1 MKNREA
7 ASMTNPPDAWVEDAR
22 NLDNAEQLL
31 HSAHGILLETPA
43 IADFLRNET
52 NKRIVVAPKGY
63 GKTFLLKSKRILLQR
78 NSENLSCLPENQLVD
93 ATISD
98 SPSLSRADMQRFVD
112 YTFWCQVW
120 SAALMLSVVKSSA
133 KYYPFDPDDFRSDV
147 IRQVLLSS
155 YPVSPFDALKR
166 LINSDREFQQARR
179 SHDLTALMSYY
190 RQVRRPV
197 AVFVDTIDEYF
208 EGYVD
213 RDDQSDA
220 DGSYLHRNKDSRIW
234 IVGQLGICRAI
245 RELLGVNP
253 HVKIFVSIRKEA
265 FNSLDYYDR
274 NAVNI
279 SSLVVQLHYSAD
291 ELSRIFDNNISA
303 MQRDELVQP
312 REATPIV
319 RFIGTSNAMI
329 VNPITKKS
337 EVCFDFMLRH
347 SLYRPRDLML
357 IGGKIAQIPAA
368 ERTQERIRAAVDQ
381 AAGEIVWHY
390 LAEMRGLTDIPDRL
404 LFGLIPSNVLDRSA
418 LKRTAEEY
426 AARLKA
432 KAFDA
437 PDAHP
442 FCALYRLGL
451 LGVVRRN
458 REQRDIQIF
467 RRPHDIEPYGSN
479 VTLPAER
486 HYLIHPALDDIIAQA
501 SSDYI
506 RAFHTRNVI
515 GHGDRWR
522 EGKIFKCAAKGD
534 LSRYSRVL
542 NDPVVG
548 EHFTRYLGSEFEKCK
563 NEVEYAALES
573 GDSVVL
579 VDDSADRVLSAARS
593 LQRAVRRFQVPQDFR
608 FGAAVGPIAFSMTDK
623 NGLNVR
629 VPSAGIVI
637 RAAARIEPHA
647 APGTMLCSEEFF
659 SELDERNRPLFTPLA
674 QTSLRGEGLLLGD
687 DGVVVIRKNDEE
699 EPIETRLFH
708 APLG

>member
-1 MKNREA
+1 MA
-7 ASMTNPPDAWVEDAR
+7 NPTDAWVEDAR

-63 GKTFLLKSKRILLQR
+63 GKTFLLKSKRILLQQ

-98 SPSLSRADMQRFVD
+98 SPSLSQADVQRFVD

-133 KYYPFDPDDFRSDV
+133 KYYPLDPDDFRSAV
-147 IRQVLLSS
+147 IRQLLLSS

-179 SHDLTALMSYY
+179 SHDLTTLMSYY
-190 RQVRRPV
+190 RQIRRPV

-208 EGYVD
+208 EGYVS
-213 RDDQSDA
+213 QSEVDA
-220 DGSYLHRNKDSRIW
+220 SYMHRNKDSRIW

-245 RELLGVNP
+245 RELLGVNS

-279 SSLVVQLHYSAD
+279 SSLVVQLHYSAN
-291 ELSRIFDNNISA
+291 ELGRIFDNNIAA
-303 MQRDELVQP
+303 MQRDDLMQP
-312 REATPIV
+312 REATPIA
-319 RFIGTSNAMI
+319 RFIGAANATI
-329 VNPITKKS
+329 LNPITKKS
-337 EVCFDFMLRH
+337 ELFYDFMVRH

-357 IGGKIAQIPAA
+357 IGGKIAQIPTA
-368 ERTQERIRAAVDQ
+368 ERTQERLRAAVDQ
-381 AAGEIVWHY
+381 AAGEIVSHY
-390 LAEMRGLTDIPDRL
+390 LAEMRGLTDVPDRL

-418 LKRTAEEY
+418 LQGIAGGY
-426 AARLKA
+426 AAQLKTKGLDDSGA
-432 KAFDA
+432 D
-437 PDAHP
+437 P
-442 FCALYRLGL
+442 FSALYRLGL

-458 REQRDIQIF
+458 REQQDVQIF
-467 RRPHDIEPYGSN
+467 RRPHDIERGGSE

-486 HYLIHPALDDIIAQA
+486 HYLIHPALDDLIAQA

-515 GHGDRWR
+515 GHGCRWR

-548 EHFTRYLGSEFEKCK
+548 EHFTRYLSSEFEKCK
-563 NEVEYAALES
+563 REVEYAALES

-579 VDDSADRVLSAARS
+579 VDDSADRVLSAART
-593 LQRAVRRFQVPQDFR
+593 LQRAVRRFQLPQDFR
-608 FGAAVGPIAFSMTDK
+608 FGAAVGAIAFSTTRTDEQSI
-623 NGLNVR
+623 R

-647 APGTMLCSEEFF
+647 APGTMLCTDEFL
-659 SELDERNRPLFTPLA
+659 SELDERSRSLFTPITQIAL
-674 QTSLRGEGLLLGD
+674 QGTGLLLDD
-687 DGVVVIRKNDEE
+687 DGVAVIRKNDQE
-699 EPIETRLFH
+699 EPIETRLFQ

>member
-1 MKNREA
+1 MA
-7 ASMTNPPDAWVEDAR
+7 NPTDAWVEDAR

-63 GKTFLLKSKRILLQR
+63 GKTFLLKSKRILLQQ

-98 SPSLSRADMQRFVD
+98 SPSLSQADVQRFVD

-133 KYYPFDPDDFRSDV
+133 KYYPLDPDDFRSAV
-147 IRQVLLSS
+147 IRQLLLSS

-179 SHDLTALMSYY
+179 SHDLTTLMSYY
-190 RQVRRPV
+190 RQIRRPV

-208 EGYVD
+208 EGYVS
-213 RDDQSDA
+213 QSEVDA
-220 DGSYLHRNKDSRIW
+220 SYMHRNKDSRIW

-245 RELLGVNP
+245 RELLGVNS

-279 SSLVVQLHYSAD
+279 SSLVVQLHYSAN
-291 ELSRIFDNNISA
+291 ELGRIFDNNIAA
-303 MQRDELVQP
+303 MQRDDLMQP
-312 REATPIV
+312 REATPIA
-319 RFIGTSNAMI
+319 RFIGAANATI
-329 VNPITKKS
+329 LNPITKKS
-337 EVCFDFMLRH
+337 ELFYDFMVRH

-357 IGGKIAQIPAA
+357 IGGKIAQIPTA
-368 ERTQERIRAAVDQ
+368 ERTQERLRAAVDQ
-381 AAGEIVWHY
+381 AAGEIVSHY
-390 LAEMRGLTDIPDRL
+390 LAEMRGLTDVPDRL

-418 LKRTAEEY
+418 LQGIAGGY
-426 AARLKA
+426 AAQLKTKGLDDSGA
-432 KAFDA
+432 D
-437 PDAHP
+437 P
-442 FCALYRLGL
+442 FSALYRLGL

-458 REQRDIQIF
+458 REQQDIQIF
-467 RRPHDIEPYGSN
+467 RRPHDIERGGSE

-486 HYLIHPALDDIIAQA
+486 HYLIHPALDDLIAQA

-515 GHGDRWR
+515 GHGCRWR

-534 LSRYSRVL
+534 LSGYSRVL

-548 EHFTRYLGSEFEKCK
+548 EYFTRYLSCEFEKCK
-563 NEVEYAALES
+563 REVEYAALES

-579 VDDSADRVLSAARS
+579 VDDSADRVLSAART
-593 LQRAVRRFQVPQDFR
+593 LQRAVRRFQLPQDFR
-608 FGAAVGPIAFSMTDK
+608 FGAAVGAIAFSTTRTDEQSI
-623 NGLNVR
+623 R

-647 APGTMLCSEEFF
+647 APGTMLCTDEFL
-659 SELDERNRPLFTPLA
+659 SELDERSRSLFTPITQIAL
-674 QTSLRGEGLLLGD
+674 QGTGLLLGD
-687 DGVVVIRKNDEE
+687 DGVAVIRKNDQE
-699 EPIETRLFH
+699 EPIETRLFQ

>member
-1 MKNREA
+1 MANL
-7 ASMTNPPDAWVEDAR
+7 PDAWVEDAR

-31 HSAHGILLETPA
+31 HSAHGILLETTA

-52 NKRIVVAPKGY
+52 NKRVVVAPKGY

-78 NSENLSCLPENQLVD
+78 NSEHLSCLPENQLVD

-98 SPSLSRADMQRFVD
+98 TPSLSQADVQRFVD
-112 YTFWCQVW
+112 YAFWCQVW
-120 SAALMLSVVKSSA
+120 SVALMLSVVKSSA
-133 KYYPFDPDDFRSDV
+133 KFSPLDTDDFRSSV
-147 IRQVLLSS
+147 IRQLLLSS

-179 SHDLTALMSYY
+179 SHDLTTLMSYY
-190 RQVRRPV
+190 RQIRRPV

-208 EGYVD
+208 EGYVSE
-213 RDDQSDA
+213 SDPDA
-220 DGSYLHRNKDSRIW
+220 SYLHRNKDSRIW

-253 HVKIFVSIRKEA
+253 HVKIFASIRKEA

-279 SSLVVQLHYSAD
+279 SSLVVQLHYSGE
-291 ELSRIFDNNISA
+291 ELSHIFDKNIEA
-303 MQRDELVQP
+303 MQRDDLVQP
-312 REATPIV
+312 RETTPIA
-319 RFIGTSNAMI
+319 RFIGASNSMI

-337 EVCFDFMLRH
+337 ELFYDFVLRH

-357 IGGKIAQIPAA
+357 IGGKIAQIAAA
-368 ERTQERIRAAVDQ
+368 ERTQERLRAAVDQ

-390 LAEMRGLTDIPDRL
+390 FAEMRGLTDVPDRL

-418 LKRTAEEY
+418 LQGIAEAY
-426 AARLKA
+426 ATRLKA
-432 KAFDA
+432 RGLDVSE
-437 PDAHP
+437 DP

-458 REQRDIQIF
+458 REQQDIQIF
-467 RRPHDIEPYGSN
+467 RRPHDIEHDASN

-486 HYLIHPALDDIIAQA
+486 HYLIHPALDDIVAQS

-515 GHGDRWR
+515 GHGYRWR

-548 EHFTRYLGSEFEKCK
+548 EHFIRYLGSEFEKCK
-563 NEVEYAALES
+563 KEVEYAALES

-608 FGAAVGPIAFSMTDK
+608 FGAAVGAIAFSTMPSD
-623 NGLNVR
+623 GQSVR
-629 VPSAGIVI
+629 VPTAGIVI

-647 APGTMLCSEEFF
+647 APGTMLCTEEFLA
-659 SELDERNRPLFTPLA
+659 ELDERSRSLFTPITQIPLEGA
-674 QTSLRGEGLLLGD
+674 GLLLGD
-687 DGVVVIRKNDEE
+687 DGVAVIRKNDQE
-699 EPIETRLFH
+699 EPIEARLFQ
-708 APLG
+708 APLA

>member
-1 MKNREA
+1 MVNL
-7 ASMTNPPDAWVEDAR
+7 PDAWVEDAR

-31 HSAHGILLETPA
+31 HSAHGILLETTA

-78 NSENLSCLPENQLVD
+78 NSEHLACLPENQLVD

-98 SPSLSRADMQRFVD
+98 SPSLSQADVQRFVD
-112 YTFWCQVW
+112 YAFWCQVW

-133 KYYPFDPDDFRSDV
+133 KFYPLGADDFRSSV
-147 IRQVLLSS
+147 IRQLLLSS

-179 SHDLTALMSYY
+179 SHDLTTLMSYY
-190 RQVRRPV
+190 RQIRRPV

-208 EGYVD
+208 EGYVT
-213 RDDQSDA
+213 QSVPDP
-220 DGSYLHRNKDSRIW
+220 GYLHRNRDSRIW

-245 RELLGVNP
+245 RELMGVNP

-279 SSLVVQLHYSAD
+279 SSLVIQLHYSGE
-291 ELSRIFDNNISA
+291 ELSRIFDKNIDA
-303 MQRDELVQP
+303 MQRDDLVQP
-312 REATPIV
+312 RETTPIA
-319 RFIGTSNAMI
+319 RFIGASNSMI
-329 VNPITKKS
+329 VNPITQKS
-337 EVCFDFMLRH
+337 ELFYDFVLRH

-368 ERTQERIRAAVDQ
+368 ERTQERLRAAVDQ

-390 LAEMRGLTDIPDRL
+390 LAEMRGLTDVPDRL
-404 LFGLIPSNVLDRSA
+404 LFGLIPSNVLDKNELQRI
-418 LKRTAEEY
+418 AEAY
-426 AARLKA
+426 INRLKA
-432 KAFDA
+432 RGLDVSE
-437 PDAHP
+437 DP
-442 FCALYRLGL
+442 FSALYRLGL

-458 REQRDIQIF
+458 REQQDIQIF
-467 RRPHDIEPYGSN
+467 RRPHDIEHDASN
-479 VTLPAER
+479 VGLPAER
-486 HYLIHPALDDIIAQA
+486 HYLIHPALDDIVAQS

-515 GHGDRWR
+515 GHGYRWR

-548 EHFTRYLGSEFEKCK
+548 EHFTRYLSSEFEKCK
-563 NEVEYAALES
+563 REVEYAVLES

-579 VDDSADRVLSAARS
+579 VDDSADRVLSASRS

-608 FGAAVGPIAFSMTDK
+608 FGAAVGAIAFSTMCTD
-623 NGLNVR
+623 GQSIR

-647 APGTMLCSEEFF
+647 APGTMLCTEEFLA
-659 SELDERNRPLFTPLA
+659 ELDERSKPLFTPITQIPLEA
-674 QTSLRGEGLLLGD
+674 GGLVLGA
-687 DGVVVIRKNDEE
+687 DGVAVIRKNDQE
-699 EPIETRLFH
+699 EPIEARLFQ
-708 APLG
+708 APLA

>member
-1 MKNREA
+1 MANL
-7 ASMTNPPDAWVEDAR
+7 PDAWVEDAR

-43 IADFLRNET
+43 IGDFLRNET

-78 NSENLSCLPENQLVD
+78 NSENLSCLPDNQLVD

-98 SPSLSRADMQRFVD
+98 SPSLSQADVQRFVD
-112 YTFWCQVW
+112 YAFWCQVW
-120 SAALMLSVVKSSA
+120 SAALMVSVVKSSA
-133 KYYPFDPDDFRSDV
+133 KFYPLDPADFRSPV
-147 IRQVLLSS
+147 MRQLLLSS

-179 SHDLTALMSYY
+179 SHDLTTLMSYY
-190 RQVRRPV
+190 RQIRRPV

-213 RDDQSDA
+213 SGDPLEADA
-220 DGSYLHRNKDSRIW
+220 SYLHRNKDSRIW

-279 SSLVVQLHYSAD
+279 SSLVVQLHYSGE
-291 ELSRIFDNNISA
+291 ELSRIFDKNIEA
-303 MQRDELVQP
+303 MQRDDLAQP
-312 REATPIV
+312 REATPIA
-319 RFIGTSNAMI
+319 RFIGASNAMI

-337 EVCFDFMLRH
+337 EFFYDFVLRH

-357 IGGKIAQIPAA
+357 IGGKIAQIPAGF
-368 ERTQERIRAAVDQ
+368 RTQERLRAAVDQ

-390 LAEMRGLTDIPDRL
+390 LAEMRGLTEVPDRS

-418 LKRTAEEY
+418 LKRIAETY
-426 AARLKA
+426 VARLKE
-432 KAFDA
+432 KGLDA
-437 PDAHP
+437 SNGHP

-458 REQRDIQIF
+458 REQKDIQVF
-467 RRPHDIEPYGSN
+467 RRPHDIEHDGSKP
-479 VTLPAER
+479 TLPAER

-515 GHGDRWR
+515 GHGNRWR

-542 NDPVVG
+542 SDPVVG
-548 EHFTRYLGSEFEKCK
+548 EHFARYLGSEFEKCK
-563 NEVEYAALES
+563 KEVEYAALES

-593 LQRAVRRFQVPQDFR
+593 LQRAVRRFQMPQDFR
-608 FGAAVGPIAFSMTDK
+608 FGAAVGAIAFSTTHTD
-623 NGLNVR
+623 GQSVR

-647 APGTMLCSEEFF
+647 APGTMLCTEEFL
-659 SELDERNRPLFTPLA
+659 SELDERSRPLFTPVTQAPLQGA
-674 QTSLRGEGLLLGD
+674 GLLLGD
-687 DGVVVIRKNDEE
+687 DGVAVIRKNDHE
-699 EPIETRLFH
+699 EPIETRLFQ

>member
-1 MKNREA
+1 MA
-7 ASMTNPPDAWVEDAR
+7 NPPDAWVEDAR

-63 GKTFLLKSKRILLQR
+63 GKTFLLKSKRILLQQI
-78 NSENLSCLPENQLVD
+78 SENLSCLPENQLVD

-98 SPSLSRADMQRFVD
+98 SPSLSQADVQRFVD

-133 KYYPFDPDDFRSDV
+133 KYYPLDPDDFRSAV
-147 IRQVLLSS
+147 MRQLLLSS

-179 SHDLTALMSYY
+179 SHDLTTLMSYY
-190 RQVRRPV
+190 RQIRHPV

-208 EGYVD
+208 EGYVS
-213 RDDQSDA
+213 QSEVDA
-220 DGSYLHRNKDSRIW
+220 DASYVHRNKDSRIW

-245 RELLGVNP
+245 RELLGVNS

-279 SSLVVQLHYSAD
+279 SSLVVQLHYSAS
-291 ELSRIFDNNISA
+291 ELSRIFDNNIAA
-303 MQRDELVQP
+303 MQRDDLMQP
-312 REATPIV
+312 REVTPIA
-319 RFIGTSNAMI
+319 RFIGTANATI
-329 VNPITKKS
+329 LNPITKKS
-337 EVCFDFMLRH
+337 ELFYDFMVRH

-357 IGGKIAQIPAA
+357 IGGKIAQIPTA
-368 ERTQERIRAAVDQ
+368 ERTQERLRAAVDQ
-381 AAGEIVWHY
+381 AAGEIVSHY
-390 LAEMRGLTDIPDRL
+390 LAEMRGLTDVPDRL

-418 LKRTAEEY
+418 LQYIAEGY
-426 AARLKA
+426 AAQLKA
-432 KAFDA
+432 KGLDDSGAD
-437 PDAHP
+437 P
-442 FCALYRLGL
+442 FSALYRLGL

-458 REQRDIQIF
+458 REQQDIQIF
-467 RRPHDIEPYGSN
+467 RRPHDIEQGGAE

-486 HYLIHPALDDIIAQA
+486 HYLIHPALDDLIAQA

-515 GHGDRWR
+515 GHGYRWR

-534 LSRYSRVL
+534 LSGYSRVL

-548 EHFTRYLGSEFEKCK
+548 EHFARYLSSEFEKCK
-563 NEVEYAALES
+563 REVEYAALES

-579 VDDSADRVLSAARS
+579 VDDSADRVLSAART
-593 LQRAVRRFQVPQDFR
+593 LQRAVRRFQLPQDFR
-608 FGAAVGPIAFSMTDK
+608 FGAAVGAIAFSTTRTDDQSM
-623 NGLNVR
+623 R

-647 APGTMLCSEEFF
+647 APGTMLCTDEFL
-659 SELDERNRPLFTPLA
+659 SELDERSRSLFTPITQIA
-674 QTSLRGEGLLLGD
+674 VQGTGLLLGD
-687 DGVVVIRKNDEE
+687 DGVAVIRKNDQEE
-699 EPIETRLFH
+699 SVETRLFQ